1 MSCLLG
7 DEVTILQMPTGFYYG
22 LDPVGTRVWNLI
34 RQPRAIVDI
43 LETLLAEYEVEP
55 ANCEADLLAL
65 LENLR
70 KENLI
75 EVHDAGAV

>member
-1 MSCLLG
+1 LLG
-7 DEVTILQMPTGFYYG
+7 DEVTILQMHTGLYYG
-22 LDPVGTRVWNLI
+22 LDPVGTHVWNLI
-34 RQPRAIVDI
+34 RQPRAIQEI

-75 EVHDAGAV
+75 EVQDAGAV